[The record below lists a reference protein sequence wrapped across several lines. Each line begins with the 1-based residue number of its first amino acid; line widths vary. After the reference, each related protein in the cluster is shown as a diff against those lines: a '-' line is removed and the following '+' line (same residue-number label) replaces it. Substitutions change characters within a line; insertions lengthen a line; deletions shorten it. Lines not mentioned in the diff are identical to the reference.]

1 MRAGRL
7 PRSRKAGYGAAE
19 IGITSIEFFLQFYV
33 LKFYTDVVGL
43 APGMAGLALGLAMA
57 WDAIA
62 EPLMGT
68 ISDHTRT
75 RWGKRL
81 PYVVGGAPL
90 LAASFA
96 LLFAPPHLDT
106 QAEKFWFLLLVYIL
120 VNTGMTIVAVPH
132 AALGGELSRD
142 MDERTEIFGWR
153 FLFTNVGLVLG
164 ILIPGL
170 TAAGASAGSGTD
182 DVTGTAGTASVYIAV
197 ILCASCLVTFLSA
210 RGLDTPS
217 TQAELS
223 LRSHA
228 RSLVTTLA
236 NRPFLVLLATYVL
249 GSVGRT
255 INAAVALFYY
265 EHRLHLAQSDVN
277 LYVLLPFGCLIAGS
291 ILFWLFLSRRFGKRL
306 PAFWGI
312 FLIGLLTCV
321 IYPVLP
327 SGQLLGPILVAI
339 VGGVLVGALFL
350 IESTVADVVDYDE
363 VRTGLHR
370 EGLYFGL
377 WRMGTKLSRAVG
389 LALSGALLGVID
401 FERGAAAQHP
411 DTELGLALIFGPG
424 VGGFLMLAAL
434 VFLYMPLDRAR
445 MQRIRRILELR
456 QTRRARVAARAA
468 RDSGSAAS

>member
-7 PRSRKAGYGAAE
+7 PRGRKAGYGAAE

-43 APGMAGLALGLAMA
+43 APSMAGLALGLAMA

-90 LAASFA
+90 LAASFV
-96 LLFAPPHLDT
+96 LLFAPPALAT
-106 QAEKFWFLLLVYIL
+106 QAEKFWFLLLFYIL

-132 AALGGELSRD
+132 AAFGGELSSD
-142 MDERTEIFGWR
+142 VDERTEIFGWR

-170 TAAGASAGSGTD
+170 AAAGAGAGDATAM
-182 DVTGTAGTASVYIAV
+182 AGTASAYIAV
-197 ILCASCLVTFLSA
+197 ILCAACLVTFLST

-217 TQAELS
+217 TEPAVS
-223 LRSHA
+223 LRSHG
-228 RSLVTTLA
+228 RSLLTTLA

-265 EHRLHLAQSDVN
+265 EHRLRLAQSDVN

-291 ILFWLFLSRRFGKRL
+291 ILFWLFVSRRAGKKL

-312 FLIGLLTCV
+312 FLLGLLTCV
-321 IYPVLP
+321 VYPVLP
-327 SGQLLGPILVAI
+327 PGQLLPPILVAI
-339 VGGVLVGALFL
+339 AGGVLVGALFL

-363 VRTGLHR
+363 VKTGLHR

-389 LALSGALLGVID
+389 LALSGALLGAVG
-401 FERGAAAQHP
+401 FERGAPAQHP

-434 VFLYMPLDRAR
+434 VFLCMPLDRAR
-445 MQRIRRILELR
+445 MQRIRRILALR
-456 QTRRARVAARAA
+456 QARRQALRAR
-468 RDSGSAAS
+468 

>member
-1 MRAGRL
+1 L
-7 PRSRKAGYGAAE
+7 PRGRKAGYGAAE

-90 LAASFA
+90 LAASFM
-96 LLFAPPHLDT
+96 LLFSPPHLDT
-106 QAEKFWFLLLVYIL
+106 QAEKFWFLLLFYIL

-132 AALGGELSRD
+132 AAFGGELSSD
-142 MDERTEIFGWR
+142 LDERTEIFGWR

-170 TAAGASAGSGTD
+170 VAATAGAGDSAADATA
-182 DVTGTAGTASVYIAV
+182 TAGTASAYIAV
-197 ILCASCLVTFLSA
+197 ILCASCLVTFLST
-210 RGLDTPS
+210 RRLDSPS
-217 TQAELS
+217 TQAAVS
-223 LRSHA
+223 LRSHV
-228 RSLVTTLA
+228 RSLATTFA
-236 NRPFLVLLATYVL
+236 NRPFLILLATYVL
-249 GSVGRT
+249 GSVGRM
-255 INAAVALFYY
+255 INSAVALFYY
-265 EHRLHLAQSDVN
+265 EYRLGLAQSDVFF
-277 LYVLLPFGCLIAGS
+277 YVLLPFGCLIAGS
-291 ILFWLFLSRRFGKRL
+291 IVLWLFLSRRFGKRL

-312 FLIGLLTCV
+312 FLLGLLTSV
-321 IYPVLP
+321 VYPVLP
-327 SGQLLGPILVAI
+327 RGQLLPPILVAI

-363 VRTGLHR
+363 VKTGLHR

-389 LALSGALLGVID
+389 LALSGRMLGVIGHQS
-401 FERGAAAQHP
+401 GAPVQHP

-424 VGGFLMLAAL
+424 VGAFLMLAAF
-434 VFLYMPLDRAR
+434 VFLCMPLDRAR

-456 QTRRARVAARAA
+456 QARRQARRDAPAARA
-468 RDSGSAAS
+468 SGPVGPR